1 MTNDQEPD
9 LPEEEFN
16 QRFLAVLAPHNPARP
31 ELMARHAWLVREKN
45 KVMNLT
51 RITSPEEMATK
62 HVLDSLAAI
71 PILAGTDDVS
81 VSRVLD
87 LGTGP
92 GFPGLPL
99 ACALP
104 ELSVTLL
111 DGTRKK
117 IEFLNDVVGDLGIT
131 DQVSRVWSRFEEH
144 IRPERKEYDIVLARA
159 VGPLSRIL
167 QWTTNNWFGPLL
179 LWKGPKFEEELDDCH
194 RVLKKRKMD
203 VVLDIAYDLPGDEAE
218 RRLVMIDWI

>member
-1 MTNDQEPD
+1 MKNTTEPD
-9 LPEEEFN
+9 LTEEEFN
-16 QRFLAVLAPHNPARP
+16 ERFLGAMGEFRP
-31 ELMARHAWLVREKN
+31 GGADKMARHAWLVREKN

-51 RITSPEEMATK
+51 RLTSPEDMAVK
-62 HVLDSLAAI
+62 HVLDSLAAL
-71 PILAGTDDVS
+71 PILAGTDDIK

-87 LGTGP
+87 LGTGA
-92 GFPGLPL
+92 GFPGLTL

-104 ELSVTLL
+104 DLQVTLL

-117 IEFLNDVVGDLGIT
+117 IEFLNDVVGDMGMSQ
-131 DQVSRVWSRFEEH
+131 QVSRVWSRFEDH
-144 IRPERKEYDIVLARA
+144 IRPERRDYDVVMARA

-194 RVLKKRKMD
+194 RLLKKRKMD
-203 VVLDIAYDLPGDEAE
+203 VVLDISYDLPGDEAE
-218 RRLVMIDWI
+218 RRLIMIDWV